1 MFNQT
6 LTDKSPAKDA
16 LRNATQ
22 LYGLPPRISVRS
34 LISIP
39 PNGEPPVRQVSN
51 SADSLV
57 LLGEMVEMA
66 SGYADQVED
75 ASAHDE
81 PFMVRLAQDQLFY
94 LQKRLAKLDEKLKK
108 LNDLLGSRVRRQS
121 RSKRWASEK
130 AHAIDPGVELP
141 QVTH

>member
-1 MFNQT
+1 M
-6 LTDKSPAKDA
+6 
-16 LRNATQ
+16 
-22 LYGLPPRISVRS
+22 
-34 LISIP
+34 
-39 PNGEPPVRQVSN
+39 RQVSN

-75 ASAHDE
+75 SSAHDE
-81 PFMVRLAQDQLFY
+81 PFMVRLAQNQLFY